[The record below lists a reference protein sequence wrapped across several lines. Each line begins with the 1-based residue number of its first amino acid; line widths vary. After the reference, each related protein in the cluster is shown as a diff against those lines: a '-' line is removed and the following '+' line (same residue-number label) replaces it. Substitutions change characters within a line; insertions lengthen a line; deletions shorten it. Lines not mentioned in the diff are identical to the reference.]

1 MVTVYGISI
10 HLKLQRS
17 VTFTLL
23 IIPPKKLLYILFCNE
38 ILLVIFNE
46 YDIRQIE
53 SFRKRRMLV
62 HINKTFLD
70 ENAFNLSRFALS

>member
-1 MVTVYGISI
+1 MVTVYEISI

-23 IIPPKKLLYILFCNE
+23 IIPPKLKLLYILFCNE

-46 YDIRQIE
+46 YDI
-53 SFRKRRMLV
+53 S
-62 HINKTFLD
+62 
-70 ENAFNLSRFALS
+70 SY